1 MQIHFYKD
9 IFTAFAIIIVKA
21 PQCLEVNGGG
31 GGRGRHGHSSKLTDA
46 YSALLSLIFKVLTFL
61 LSELRFYTYHMN

>member
-21 PQCLEVNGGG
+21 PQGPEVNPGGG
-31 GGRGRHGHSSKLTDA
+31 EAWVQLK
-46 YSALLSLIFKVLTFL
+46 I
-61 LSELRFYTYHMN
+61 E

>member
-21 PQCLEVNGGG
+21 PQCPEVNRGVGGG
-31 GGRGRHGHSSKLTDA
+31 GRHGHS
-46 YSALLSLIFKVLTFL
+46 
-61 LSELRFYTYHMN
+61 

>member
-21 PQCLEVNGGG
+21 PQCPEVNPGGEAWVQL
-31 GGRGRHGHSSKLTDA
+31 K
-46 YSALLSLIFKVLTFL
+46 I
-61 LSELRFYTYHMN
+61 E

>member
-21 PQCLEVNGGG
+21 PQCPEVNPGGG
-31 GGRGRHGHSSKLTDA
+31 GMAAAENWMMHMFDLQGLNFSSLPTEILYLSYEQKLW
-46 YSALLSLIFKVLTFL
+46 YK
-61 LSELRFYTYHMN
+61 H

>member
-21 PQCLEVNGGG
+21 PQCPEVNR
-31 GGRGRHGHSSKLTDA
+31 GRGGEAWAQLKID
-46 YSALLSLIFKVLTFL
+46 
-61 LSELRFYTYHMN
+61 